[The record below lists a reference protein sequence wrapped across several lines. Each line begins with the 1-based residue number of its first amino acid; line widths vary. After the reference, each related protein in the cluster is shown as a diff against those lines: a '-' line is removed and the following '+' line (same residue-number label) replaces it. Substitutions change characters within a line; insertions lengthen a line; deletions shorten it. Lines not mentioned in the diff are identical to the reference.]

1 MNFPD
6 GLLPPSWQWLAHLLF
21 VAVLG
26 GAVYRAPWR
35 RLRDNDQLHLFL
47 GLCVALMLLWSI
59 KTGIKPGL
67 NFHLLGATV
76 FTLMFGPWL
85 AIVGLGVVL
94 LGVTFYGLSGWGSFS
109 VNGLLMGV
117 LPVTASYIVYRLVDS
132 RLPNHFFVYIF
143 LNAFIGAAIA
153 MALTGLAATGLLALA
168 GAYTADYLSSNYLPY
183 FLLMG
188 WSEALLSGMMLTLLV
203 VYRPQ
208 WVATFDDARYIR
220 NK

>member
-6 GLLPPSWQWLAHLLF
+6 GLLPSSWQWIAHVLF
-21 VAVLG
+21 AAVL
-26 GAVYRAPWR
+26 AWSVRAAPWR
-35 RLRDNDQLHLFL
+35 RLRDNELLHLFL
-47 GLCVALMLLWSI
+47 GTCVGLMLIWSI

-67 NFHLLGATV
+67 NFHLLGATI
-76 FTLMFGPWL
+76 FTLLFGPWL
-85 AIVGLGVVL
+85 AIAGLGIVL
-94 LGVTFYGLSGWGSFS
+94 LGVTFYGLSGWESFS

-117 LPVTASYIVYRLVDS
+117 LPVTVSHFIYRLVDS

-143 LNAFIGAAIA
+143 LNAFVGAAIA
-153 MALTGLAATGLLALA
+153 MALTGLSATGLLVLA
-168 GAYTADYLSSNYLPY
+168 DVYKAEYLTSNYLPY

-188 WSEALLSGMMLTLLV
+188 WSEALLSGMMMTLVV

-208 WVATFDDARYIR
+208 WAATFDDARYLR

>member
-21 VAVLG
+21 VAVL
-26 GAVYRAPWR
+26 AWSVAAAPWR
-35 RLRDNDQLHLFL
+35 RLRDNEQLHLFL
-47 GLCVALMLLWSI
+47 GACVALMLLWSI
-59 KTGIKPGL
+59 KTGIRPGL

-85 AIVGLGVVL
+85 AIMGLGVVL
-94 LGVTFYGLSGWGSFS
+94 LGVTAYGLSGWESFS
-109 VNGLLMGV
+109 VNGLLMDV
-117 LPVTASYIVYRLVDS
+117 LPVMTSYLVYRLVDS
-132 RLPNHFFVYIF
+132 KLPNHFFVYIF
-143 LNAFIGAAIA
+143 LNAFIGAAVA
-153 MALTGLAATGLLALA
+153 MALTGLVATGLLVLA
-168 GAYTADYLSSNYLPY
+168 GAYTADYLTSNYLPY